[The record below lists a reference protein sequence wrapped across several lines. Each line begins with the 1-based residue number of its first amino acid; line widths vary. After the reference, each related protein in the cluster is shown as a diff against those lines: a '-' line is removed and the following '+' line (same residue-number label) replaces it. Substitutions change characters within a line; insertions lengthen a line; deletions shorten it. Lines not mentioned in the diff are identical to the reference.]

1 MLHDLTAAFLN
12 LKIIWI
18 IPSYS
23 ATIHNIFQ
31 YSVKLCDNA
40 SPRSFSIH
48 MITWEVWDWH
58 SIDTLPLV
66 PYVHLAVAQRIQ
78 LATA

>member
-12 LKIIWI
+12 LKIIQI

-31 YSVKLCDNA
+31 YSDA

-48 MITWEVWDWH
+48 IITWEGWDWH
-58 SIDTLPLV
+58 SMDTLP
-66 PYVHLAVAQRIQ
+66 YVQLAVAQHIP